1 MVHSTKH
8 KLKIVFKLFLM
19 SLLVLLNACSS
30 ANTPAIKE
38 SEAFY
43 INDNESILLNS
54 TEWTIYN
61 YSKDL
66 YDDSQKQEYIDAK
79 INGTQIV
86 IATYV
91 GEAGTI
97 DTTDIFNSWKIGEN
111 DMGILIVLYF
121 SPGEEEHQYIYNEMT
136 FEIGTKMSGY
146 LSAFTAENM
155 VTEYFDNPSIP
166 SYDYDA
172 RLISLYFGL
181 LKHVYLNIYDYSSF
195 DYQSFIDEYNSV
207 KYEYI
212 GPVSSTYMDDPLP
225 IWVWVLII
233 IGIIFFG
240 VLPGGLFFSQV
251 VSGGKGGG
259 GSSGGYWF
267 RH

>member
-1 MVHSTKH
+1 MFRPVKG
-8 KLKIVFKLFLM
+8 KLKIVLKVFLL
-19 SLLVLLNACSS
+19 SLLVFLNACSS

-43 INDNESILLNS
+43 INDNESVLLNS

-61 YSKDL
+61 YGKGL
-66 YDDSQKQEYIDAK
+66 YDDSQEQEYIDAK

-86 IATYV
+86 IAAYV
-91 GEAGTI
+91 GQAETI
-97 DTTDIFNSWKIGEN
+97 NTTDVFNSWKIGEN

-121 SPGEEEHQYIYNEMT
+121 SPGEEKYQYVYNEMT
-136 FEIGTKMSGY
+136 FEIGAKMSGY

-155 VTEYFDNPSIP
+155 ITEYFDDPSIP
-166 SYDYDA
+166 SYDYDE

-181 LKHVYLNIYDYSSF
+181 LKRVYLNIYNYDSF

-212 GPVSSTYMDDPLP
+212 GPISSAYIDESLP
-225 IWVWVLII
+225 IWVWVII
-233 IGIIFFG
+233 IFGIIFFG
-240 VLPGGLFFSQV
+240 VLPGGLFFSSV
-251 VSGGKGGG
+251 ASGGKGGG